1 MNISPE
7 FNIIVLE
14 GFFAYSFGEL
24 FDKAKEIL
32 DKMITSN
39 PKCIVKFKFNEY
51 IITVNEETADSAW
64 EKYISGEFPNY
75 RD

>member
-24 FDKAKEIL
+24 FDKAYEVL
-32 DKMITSN
+32 EKMKISN
-39 PKCIVKFKFNEY
+39 PTCIVKFKFNGY
-51 IITVNEETADSAW
+51 IITVNDETADTAW